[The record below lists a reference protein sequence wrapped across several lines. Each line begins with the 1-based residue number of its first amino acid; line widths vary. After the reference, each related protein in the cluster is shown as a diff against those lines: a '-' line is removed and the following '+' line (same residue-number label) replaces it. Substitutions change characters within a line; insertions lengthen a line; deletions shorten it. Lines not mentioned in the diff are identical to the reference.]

1 MMHRDK
7 LEKERIIKRN
17 EKHVK
22 NVVVDNLLVDKRFNN
37 DEGNKYLRKSDAA
50 YEDFKIREKQK
61 LKEYI
66 KIENKRKE
74 NLQRHE
80 NKWAQID
87 LNVQKE
93 VEKTN
98 RLQQMPFK
106 SEKNKS
112 KCSHDI
118 INHQYINYEE
128 SMKMERKKNNSILNR
143 RNFLSEKINGS
154 YNPITGEKRN

>member
-22 NVVVDNLLVDKRFNN
+22 NVVVDNLIVDKRFNN
-37 DEGNKYLRKSDAA
+37 DGNYNIYVDM
-50 YEDFKIREKQK
+50 Y
-61 LKEYI
+61 
-66 KIENKRKE
+66 
-74 NLQRHE
+74 
-80 NKWAQID
+80 
-87 LNVQKE
+87 KE

-128 SMKMERKKNNSILNR
+128 SMKMERKKNVRKEIL
-143 RNFLSEKINGS
+143 
-154 YNPITGEKRN
+154 YNTKK

>member
-22 NVVVDNLLVDKRFNN
+22 NVVVDNLIVDKRFNN

-87 LNVQKE
+87 LNVQLKKLIGYNKCHLK
-93 VEKTN
+93 VKKTN
-98 RLQQMPFK
+98 QSNLQK
-106 SEKNKS
+106 KLKIGYEKNN
-112 KCSHDI
+112 I
-118 INHQYINYEE
+118 I
-128 SMKMERKKNNSILNR
+128 KKKKKKKNTSCTYILYL
-143 RNFLSEKINGS
+143 FILYIFSKYIDVVM
-154 YNPITGEKRN
+154 I

>member
-22 NVVVDNLLVDKRFNN
+22 NVVVDNLIVDKRFNN

-66 KIENKRKE
+66 KIENKR
-74 NLQRHE
+74 
-80 NKWAQID
+80 
-87 LNVQKE
+87 
-93 VEKTN
+93 
-98 RLQQMPFK
+98 
-106 SEKNKS
+106 
-112 KCSHDI
+112 
-118 INHQYINYEE
+118 
-128 SMKMERKKNNSILNR
+128 
-143 RNFLSEKINGS
+143 
-154 YNPITGEKRN
+154 